1 VSMATVPLIPDIFEE
16 HVEELEFLWGR
27 RQDALD
33 SPRSSARHLRELDG
47 RIDAHVEGL
56 LLAGERLVPLL
67 RAGLSSNDPSAAFA
81 VAYPLLRL
89 DRPEA
94 ADLVLRAFLR
104 AEGGQ
109 LEGLRQALCQGPVS
123 AILGPLRAAA
133 RSSEPRIGLSALH
146 VLACQSPSECSVDRV
161 ERFLLHRTP
170 ELRRD
175 GWRVAALLKQSLPPR
190 RYEEALGD
198 EDPQVR
204 SEALWAAAWAR
215 QQGILDRCRLLIASS
230 TIPAVDPLRFL
241 AVLGSPD
248 DLDTIRNPR
257 WAEYL
262 GASWFDVLGSSGHP
276 KVIEDLIRGMEH
288 INPRLAV
295 AAGAA
300 FTRITGGDVDSET
313 RVCLPPED
321 GYEPDAFEEEF
332 LDEAFLPDAAKAREI
347 WEQRQRM
354 GSRGLRWCR
363 GEEVSGA
370 VALDLLD
377 RVDLRSR
384 REICLRAHFEARWDV
399 EPFVLER
406 FPQRASDLGALGM
419 AAPST
424 KGIR

>member
-1 VSMATVPLIPDIFEE
+1 MSNATVTLIPDIFEE
-16 HVEELEFLWGR
+16 HLEELGFLWGR

-33 SPRSSARHLRELDG
+33 SPRSSARDLRKLDG
-47 RIDAHVEGL
+47 RIEAHVEGL
-56 LLAGERLVPLL
+56 LIAGERMVPLL
-67 RAGLSSNDPSAAFA
+67 RKGLWSDDPSVAFA
-81 VAYPLLRL
+81 AAYPLLRL
-89 DRPEA
+89 DQPEA
-94 ADLVLRAFLR
+94 AELVLRAFLR
-104 AEGGQ
+104 AEAGR
-109 LEGLRQALCQGPVS
+109 LEGLCQALCQGPVS
-123 AILGPLRAAA
+123 AIFGPLRTAA
-133 RSSEPRIGLSALH
+133 RSSEPRTGRAALH
-146 VLACQSPSECSVDRV
+146 VLACQSPSECPVDRL

-170 ELRRD
+170 ELRHG
-175 GWRVAALLKQSLPPR
+175 GWRVAALLKPSLPPR

-204 SEALWAAAWAR
+204 REALWAAAWAR
-215 QQGILDRCRLLIASS
+215 QHGILDRCRSLIESS
-230 TIPAVDPLRFL
+230 NIPPADPLRFL

-257 WAEYL
+257 RAEYL
-262 GASWFDVLGSSGHP
+262 AASWFDVLGSSGHP
-276 KVIEDLIRGMEH
+276 EVIEDLIQGMEH

-347 WEQRQRM
+347 WERRQSM

-370 VALDLLD
+370 AALDVLD

-419 AAPST
+419 AAPAT